1 MHYCLINNLSR
12 LLSSLTKHD
21 DKRCYCSYCSYGFMR
36 SDLLE
41 QHKPYC
47 SKNGPQKI
55 KLPKEGNDVLY
66 FNELHKQ
73 LKVPFV
79 IYADFK
85 SILLPC
91 KQEKLNED
99 KRVLYR
105 KNTRASVMSYCQMSR
120 ILTFHLLSIEG
131 KCS

>member
-21 DKRCYCSYCSYGFMR
+21 DKRCYCSYCLYGFMR

-85 SILLPC
+85 SILLP
-91 KQEKLNED
+91 
-99 KRVLYR
+99 
-105 KNTRASVMSYCQMSR
+105 
-120 ILTFHLLSIEG
+120 
-131 KCS
+131 

>member
-1 MHYCLINNLSR
+1 MTRDVTVVTVLH
-12 LLSSLTKHD
+12 
-21 DKRCYCSYCSYGFMR
+21 GFMR

-105 KNTRASVMSYCQMSR
+105 KNTRASSEW
-120 ILTFHLLSIEG
+120 FLSCRTVRCRG
-131 KCS
+131 F